1 MDRVKYLNH
10 KGSEILVQ
18 DLTDSK
24 SIEENVAVFDTTQN
38 LILSKPQG
46 SVLLLTV
53 LINTHYS
60 SQAVDRLKKF
70 SVEVTPYIKAS
81 AAVGITGIKRVV
93 YQTLSKLIG
102 RKIHLFDTVDQALDW
117 LAEQGKQA

>member
-10 KGSEILVQ
+10 RGREILVQ

-24 SIEENVAVFDTTQN
+24 SIEENIGVFDQ
-38 LILSKPQG
+38 SQG
-46 SVLLLTV
+46 IIFAQPPKSVLLLTV

-60 SQAVDRLKKF
+60 SKAVDRLKKF

-81 AAVGITGIKRVV
+81 AAVGITGIKKVV
-93 YQTLSKLIG
+93 YQALSTLIG
-102 RKIHLFDTVDQALDW
+102 RKIHLFDSIDQALDW
-117 LAEQGKQA
+117 LAEQEQ

>member
-10 KGSEILVQ
+10 RGRDILIQ

-24 SIEENVAVFDTTQN
+24 SIEENIVVFDQTQG
-38 LILSKPQG
+38 IIFAQPPK
-46 SVLLLTV
+46 SVLLLTI

-60 SQAVDRLKKF
+60 SKAVDRLKKF
-70 SVEVTPYIKAS
+70 SLEVTPYIKAS
-81 AAVGITGIKRVV
+81 AAVGISGIKKVV

-102 RKIHLFDTVDQALDW
+102 RKIHLFDSIDQALDW
-117 LAEQGKQA
+117 LAEQ

>member
-10 KGSEILVQ
+10 RGRDILIQ

-24 SIEENVAVFDTTQN
+24 SIEENIAVFDQTQG
-38 LILSKPQG
+38 IIFAQPPK
-46 SVLLLTV
+46 SVLLLTI

-60 SQAVDRLKKF
+60 SKAVDRLKKF
-70 SVEVTPYIKAS
+70 SLEVTPYIKAS
-81 AAVGITGIKRVV
+81 AAVGITGIKKVV

-117 LAEQGKQA
+117 LAEQEQ

>member
-10 KGSEILVQ
+10 RGREILVQ

-24 SIEENVAVFDTTQN
+24 SIEENIGVFDQ
-38 LILSKPQG
+38 SQG
-46 SVLLLTV
+46 IIFAQPPKSVLLLTV

-60 SQAVDRLKKF
+60 SKAVDRLKKF

-81 AAVGITGIKRVV
+81 AAVGITGIKKVV
-93 YQTLSKLIG
+93 YQALSTLIG
-102 RKIHLFDTVDQALDW
+102 RKIHLFDTIDQALDW
-117 LAEQGKQA
+117 LAEQEQ

>member
-24 SIEENVAVFDTTQN
+24 SIEENMAVFDQTQG
-38 LILSKPQG
+38 IIAGRPEK

-60 SQAVDRLKKF
+60 SQAVERLKKF

-102 RKIHLFDTVDQALDW
+102 RKIHLFDKVDQALDW